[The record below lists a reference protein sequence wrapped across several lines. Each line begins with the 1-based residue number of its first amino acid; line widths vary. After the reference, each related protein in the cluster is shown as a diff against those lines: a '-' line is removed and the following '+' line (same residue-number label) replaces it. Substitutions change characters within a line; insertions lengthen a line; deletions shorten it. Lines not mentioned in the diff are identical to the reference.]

1 MMAFSSVL
9 LGLQKVSLVRPLPA
23 QTAVD
28 CSGKICEMDVEE
40 GC

>member
-9 LGLQKVSLVRPLPA
+9 RGLQKVSLVHPLPG
-23 QTAVD
+23 QTGVD
-28 CSGKICEMDVEE
+28 CSGKVCEMDVEE